1 MNKVLLIEDDARLAG
16 LISEYLQRY
25 DFQTSVV
32 LRGDLALAAIE
43 NDPPDV
49 IVLDLMLPGMDGFDV
64 CRQIRKQSGLPI
76 VMLTARADLFDQVTG
91 LEVGADDY
99 VLKPVEPRLL
109 LARLRAVLRRSQAQ
123 PQAAGPSILSY
134 GGLQIDLTARQVRWK
149 GEEIDLKTADYNLF
163 VILAQAAGRVLSRDE
178 LLRRWR
184 GIGFDGVDRTVD
196 VSISRLRRHF
206 ADDAHEPRKIKTVWG
221 RGYLFSPIAWED

>member
-32 LRGDLALAAIE
+32 LRGDQALAAIE
-43 NDPPDV
+43 DDPPDV

-64 CRQIRKQSGLPI
+64 CRQIRKQSSLPI
-76 VMLTARADLFDQVTG
+76 VMLTARGDLFDQVTG

-109 LARLRAVLRRSQAQ
+109 LARLRAILRRSQARPQ
-123 PQAAGPSILSY
+123 PNGSSMLLY
-134 GGLQIDLTARQVRWK
+134 GGLQIDMTARQVRWK
-149 GEEIDLKTADYNLF
+149 GQEIDLKTADYNLF
-163 VILAQAAGRVLSRDE
+163 VILAQAAGRVLNRDE

-206 ADDAHEPRKIKTVWG
+206 GDDAHEPRKIKTVWG